1 MLNRRTMHSDH
12 RRHDRLLVA
21 RLAAGDSHPAQLDEA
36 RALVAACAECARLAE
51 DIRLISGA
59 VQHLP
64 AARRP
69 RSFQLSAE
77 RADQLRG
84 SRLERFLRRL
94 SGPGWGTLRPV
105 AGVALSLGLVMAA
118 IGSLPLGGM
127 ASLPAED
134 GFGTQQPDIARA
146 TDFAAATA
154 APAGEAAPG
163 GQGEAPA
170 DVAQP
175 AEDGLN
181 EAYVEALRNQD
192 DGNAADPTG
201 PADTPEA
208 AAIRGGSPLLY
219 AGLSLA
225 VLAMGALTLAWF
237 ARRRYADPLLR

>member
-1 MLNRRTMHSDH
+1 MHSDH
-12 RRHDRLLVA
+12 RRHDRLLIA
-21 RLAAGDSHPAQLDEA
+21 RFAAGDSHPAQLDEA
-36 RALVAACAECARLAE
+36 RALVAGCAECARLAE

-59 VQHLP
+59 VHHLP

-77 RADQLRG
+77 QAEQLRG

-127 ASLPAED
+127 TAGQPASGPFDAPP
-134 GFGTQQPDIARA
+134 PDVARVTDVASA
-146 TDFAAATA
+146 TE
-154 APAGEAAPG
+154 APAYEAPE

-175 AEDGLN
+175 EDGLSD
-181 EAYVEALRNQD
+181 AYVEALRDKD
-192 DGNAADPTG
+192 DGDVAGPSSHLVAPGVAAMG
-201 PADTPEA
+201 
-208 AAIRGGSPLLY
+208 GGSLLLY
-219 AGLSLA
+219 AGLILA
-225 VLAMGALTLAWF
+225 VVAMGLLTIAWI
-237 ARRRYADPLLR
+237 ARARFSDPLLR

>member
-59 VQHLP
+59 VHHLP
-64 AARRP
+64 AAQRP

-77 RADQLRG
+77 QAEQLRG

-94 SGPGWGTLRPV
+94 AGPGWGTLRPV

-127 ASLPAED
+127 MASQPGAERIEA
-134 GFGTQQPDIARA
+134 QQPEVARA
-146 TDFAAATA
+146 TDFAAPTGAPA
-154 APAGEAAPG
+154 AEAPAGG
-163 GQGEAPA
+163 GEAPA
-170 DVAQP
+170 DVALP
-175 AEDGLN
+175 SEDGLN

-201 PADTPEA
+201 PSDTPEA
-208 AAIRGGSPLLY
+208 AAISGGSPLLY

-225 VLAMGALTLAWF
+225 VLAMGVLTLAWF